1 MNEVLNHFYHLE
13 FTNNPYFLISKNWTP
28 PPTYFA
34 FPLYLAVETS
44 VKNLFRYESE
54 FDSSKKSSI
63 WSLTWLTYFFTETS
77 IVDNFPLGWEQ
88 NLLKPGPGNRFF
100 GGLKK
105 VSTLCFFP
113 LKNSLPRD
121 FSH

>member
-54 FDSSKKSSI
+54 FDLSKKSSI

-77 IVDNFPLGWEQ
+77 IVNNFPMYIVVQ
-88 NLLKPGPGNRFF
+88 A
-100 GGLKK
+100 
-105 VSTLCFFP
+105 
-113 LKNSLPRD
+113 PRLSSIFD
-121 FSH
+121 WKFIEFRLYK